1 MAFFFVMQAVNNVE
15 AQKNW
20 LAFIRMFLPTSLVP
34 FLLMEFSWVFN
45 YKQKESHYHYQ
56 LDRTLTCKQNIRSVT
71 CL

>member
-45 YKQKESHYHYQ
+45 YKQQESHNQ
-56 LDRTLTCKQNIRSVT
+56 LDRVLTCKQNIRSAT